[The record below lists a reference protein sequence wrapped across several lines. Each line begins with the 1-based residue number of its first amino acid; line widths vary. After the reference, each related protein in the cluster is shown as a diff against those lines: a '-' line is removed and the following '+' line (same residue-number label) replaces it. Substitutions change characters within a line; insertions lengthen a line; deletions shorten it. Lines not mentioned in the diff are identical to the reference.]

1 MSESKQTT
9 FLSLPFCN
17 TVFHMQIIVVA
28 TYSLDFFCCTQNMA
42 CHAYSSI
49 PNIQLCMTLDQH

>member
-28 TYSLDFFCCTQNMA
+28 TYSLDFFLLHTKYGLPC
-42 CHAYSSI
+42 
-49 PNIQLCMTLDQH
+49 IQ